1 MRCVVIVWDVTHV
14 KAGFTG
20 DENTCTA
27 EPFNDMF
34 VFGVN
39 RQQHSNT
46 TFFICTLLALPIMF
60 RLDEEKITVEMTA
73 WSK

>member
-1 MRCVVIVWDVTHV
+1 MLKQDSQAMKTPALLSRLI
-14 KAGFTG
+14 
-20 DENTCTA
+20 
-27 EPFNDMF
+27 DMF

-60 RLDEEKITVEMTA
+60 RLDGEKNYSRNDHLE
-73 WSK
+73 